1 MDIKEKEE
9 KLFKNDVEQNYSEKK
24 KEIGSSEKVFEE
36 NQNEDYNPSVV
47 ISTNSTKIVIYISK
61 KVCHCKVCTN

>member
-1 MDIKEKEE
+1 MLNKTTAK
-9 KLFKNDVEQNYSEKK
+9 KKK

-36 NQNEDYNPSVV
+36 KQNEDYNPSVV
-47 ISTNSTKIVIYISK
+47 ISTNSTKIVIHISK